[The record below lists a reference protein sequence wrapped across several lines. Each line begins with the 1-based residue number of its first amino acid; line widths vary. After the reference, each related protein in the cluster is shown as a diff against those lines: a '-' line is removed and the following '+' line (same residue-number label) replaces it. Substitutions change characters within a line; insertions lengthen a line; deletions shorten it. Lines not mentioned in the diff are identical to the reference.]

1 MRCSV
6 AQAAEILGDK
16 WTLLILRD
24 TFFGL
29 SSFSQFQK
37 NLGMARNILSDRLG
51 KLVENGLLERR
62 QTRPG
67 VDRYTY
73 HLTEK
78 GRALFPAITAL
89 MQWGDEWVFAEQGE
103 PVHIVDRENGAPI
116 DTVQVR
122 AGDGRSLQANEVTFV
137 PGPNAD
143 PALVRFYEA
152 QREGK
157 AS

>member
-1 MRCSV
+1 MQCSV

-24 TFFGL
+24 TFYGL

-37 NLGMARNILSDRLG
+37 NLGLARNILSDRLE
-51 KLVENGLLERR
+51 KLVEHGLLERR

-67 VDRYTY
+67 VERYTY

-78 GRALFPAITAL
+78 GRALFPTIMAL
-89 MQWGDEWVFAEQGE
+89 MQWGDEWIFGEQGE
-103 PVHIVDRENGAPI
+103 PVHIVDRTDGVPI

-122 AGDGRSLQANEVTFV
+122 ARDGRPLQANEVTFV
-137 PGPNAD
+137 PGPSAD
-143 PALVRFYEA
+143 PMLIRFYEK
-152 QREGK
+152 QLDGK
-157 AS
+157 TS